1 MKLQRA
7 IAGAALT
14 LTLATRAFADDA
26 TPTWQTRY
34 EAAKTDVARGECV
47 RALVALDALEKSAPS
62 SEDRVRA
69 HEVGDVCRAVLEGV
83 RDPKR
88 RTTEEM
94 MLLYTSAF
102 AYGIGTSAWF
112 VLQAEP
118 NNVLAAMLPFAGF
131 TLGAVGAVALVDRW
145 VEFPRGVPQSIASGL
160 YLGLGEGIWVLAMQ
174 HSRAARIRNETGH
187 DSRWGTATDA
197 AVLWSM
203 ATVGAVTST
212 LVGYARRPTPGRV
225 AFTAS
230 AMIWGGLLAAG
241 VSGAIL
247 PYSER
252 RAENLFLVGG
262 LGYNAGLLGGLVA
275 GPLLAPSVARM
286 RFVDLGGAGGGLLA
300 LGLYALATQS
310 DADARAAMG
319 IASAGTAVGLGLT
332 WLATQGMARDDG
344 AKSTK
349 SSVQFLPI
357 IAPVEGGGQAGIG
370 GVF

>member
-1 MKLQRA
+1 MRLHRA
-7 IAGAALT
+7 LAGAAFALIT
-14 LTLATRAFADDA
+14 TTAFADEKPSA
-26 TPTWQTRY
+26 WQTRY
-34 EAAKTDVARGECV
+34 DAAKTDVVRGDCV
-47 RALVALDALEKSAPS
+47 RALVALGELEKTAPS

-69 HEVGDVCRAVLEGV
+69 HEIGDVCRAMLMGA

-112 VLQAEP
+112 VLESEP

-131 TLGAVGAVALVDRW
+131 TLGSVGAVALVDRW
-145 VEFPRGVPQSIASGL
+145 AEFPRGVPQSMASGL
-160 YLGLGEGIWVLAMQ
+160 YLGLGEGIWILAMQ
-174 HSRAARIRNETGH
+174 HSRSARIRNETGH
-187 DSRWGTATDA
+187 DPRWGTATDA

-212 LVGYARRPTPGRV
+212 LVGYARHPTPGRV

-275 GPLLAPSVARM
+275 GPRLAPSVSRM

-300 LGLYALATQS
+300 LGIYALATQN

-319 IASAGTAVGLGLT
+319 IASAGTVLGLGLT
-332 WLATQGMARDDG
+332 WVATQGMPRDDG
-344 AKSTK
+344 TRAAQ
-349 SSVQFLPI
+349 SSVRFLPI
-357 IAPVEGGGQAGIG
+357 IAPLEGGGQAGIG